1 MTSRIFCL
9 IFFFTKKIANYLFD
23 FVIQCE
29 RLSKDRQKNRHGW
42 PQDLLFHWLLSIRES
57 RVPIVRRNVFKTI
70 SRYRVVRFRVTK
82 LVLSVS
88 GQRIRIRARLSFLI
102 TCLHFFFSIITCIRS
117 FDNVKHSKTF
127 DQFSFSSFLD
137 KIRWKKKKIHFFVD
151 WSDYTANKD
160 SEKKLNARYEAP
172 MRG

>member
-1 MTSRIFCL
+1 MKFHFTIRVIISLIALWNMKSQKTMTSRIFCL

-102 TCLHFFFSIITCIRS
+102 TCLHFSFSIITCIRS

-127 DQFSFSSFLD
+127 ENIRSIFLL
-137 KIRWKKKKIHFFVD
+137 FF
-151 WSDYTANKD
+151 
-160 SEKKLNARYEAP
+160 L
-172 MRG
+172 G